1 MVSTT
6 TTERT
11 RRLLASLPDSPGVY
25 VFREAGGKVLY
36 VGKAKSLRKRV
47 MSYFRQSSLMEDNP
61 RISRMLRRMRDFD
74 FVVTG
79 SETEALLLESN
90 FIKHHRPPFNVMLR
104 DDKSYPYVA
113 ITLDEKFPRVM
124 ITRKRHRS
132 GVAYF
137 GPFASAGKVR
147 EIIDLLGRIY
157 PYRKCRGPEP
167 GRRTGSPCLNYH
179 IGLCLAPCVGKID
192 ADNYRRMI
200 NKIER
205 LLTGKSEGLAE
216 ELREAME
223 SAASGQ
229 RYEEAA
235 ILRNRLSALDHLLEK
250 QQTSAIGIDSLDV
263 IGVHAEGDAA
273 NLQVLRVRDG
283 SLSDRRGFFLQ
294 NVAGESETEII
305 EQFMIHYYST
315 PIGLPAEV
323 VMPESFTRQDVLREF
338 LSELK
343 GSLVD
348 VRPAVRGK
356 RRKLAEMALRNARL
370 AFEQD
375 RLREEELKSRP
386 AKAMA
391 DLKKELALRRI
402 PRRIECYDISN
413 IAGEHP
419 VGSMVVFGEGVPQP
433 GHYRKFAIRDVV
445 GPDDFAMMAEGLRRR
460 FSGQADEKTKLP
472 GAVAAGKIG
481 DAISSD
487 DSFDARPDLI
497 SDISFDARPDLI
509 VVDGGAGQVSAAA
522 GALAAAGLK
531 GVPVIGLA
539 KRLEEIY
546 RSGQAQPLRLGQ
558 DSPALSLL
566 QRIRDEAHRFAITYH
581 RQRRDRAMTG
591 SILDGIP
598 GIGPARK
605 KAILTHFGSP
615 ERFLAASRDE
625 LEAVPG
631 LPDKVAREVYAFVHK
646 FGQTPSANI

>member
-11 RRLLASLPDSPGVY
+11 RRLLASLPDSPGIY
-25 VFREAGGKVLY
+25 VFRDAGGKVLY

-47 MSYFRQSSLMEDNP
+47 MSYFRKSSPVEDNP

-124 ITRKRHRS
+124 ITRKPHRS
-132 GVAYF
+132 SVAYF

-179 IGLCLAPCVGKID
+179 IGLCLAPCAGKID
-192 ADNYRRMI
+192 TGSHRQMI

-223 SAASGQ
+223 SAASRQ

-235 ILRNRLSALDHLLEK
+235 MLRNRLSALDHLLEK

-273 NLQVLRVRDG
+273 NLQVLQVRDG
-283 SLSDRRGFFLQ
+283 SLSDRRSFFLQ

-343 GSLVD
+343 GSRVD

-356 RRKLAEMALRNARL
+356 RCKLAEMALRNARL

-386 AKAMA
+386 VKAMA
-391 DLKKELALRRI
+391 DLKKELALRRV

-419 VGSMVVFGEGVPQP
+419 VGSMVVFEEGIPRP
-433 GHYRKFAIRDVV
+433 GHYRKFSIRDVV
-445 GPDDFAMMAEGLRRR
+445 GPDDFAMMAEVLRRR
-460 FSGQADEKTKLP
+460 FSGQADEKARAP
-472 GAVAAGKIG
+472 GAGAAGEIE

-487 DSFDARPDLI
+487 DSFA
-497 SDISFDARPDLI
+497 ARPDLI
-509 VVDGGAGQVSAAA
+509 VVDGGAGQVSAAV